1 MNMKRQK
8 SKLPRIVFVI
18 LLLTSCQRLRPT
30 PTSSPTAIQATAT
43 SQPTATPQPTS
54 EPPTVTPTLIPV
66 TEKSL
71 AGLIISSPL
80 LGTPYEVPGVRPTES
95 ITPNGLGIIN
105 ADGKLISF
113 SDAGLFEG
121 FSPSGVHMVY
131 QRGLEHEYND
141 FLENLYVYNATT
153 GETVEIVDDVENEGG
168 KRVLA
173 WLQDEQTLVYYND
186 YETVLFEAFGYFAPK
201 QLLTADVTT
210 GQTKLLIKDGYQFDV
225 SPDQT
230 QIAYT
235 TGRLLDS
242 KTDQEQGKRFAC
254 FQPYIYN
261 INTASSQAFEVSQ
274 LTEKPVCLGY
284 PQWSPDGKSIAWMG
298 YFEDDTFRPVV
309 FNLQENAGRIYD
321 PLEQKPW
328 ASRVPSNW
336 FFGEPPFGGEFQP
349 AWMDVSVFWT
359 PSYEVNVETGETST
373 PRARDRRY
381 NPKWN
386 EYLERPDGVFRVS
399 LNEELDTILVTDP
412 NGNLLASFLLADLY
426 EGPRREI
433 LTSPFFSAG
442 RNQLVSWSPFIPL
455 SNTGNP

>member
-1 MNMKRQK
+1 MQK
-8 SKLPRIVFVI
+8 SKPLLIVFVI
-18 LLLTSCQRLRPT
+18 LLLTSCQPLPPT
-30 PTSSPTAIQATAT
+30 PTRSETAIKATAT
-43 SQPTATPQPTS
+43 SQPTTTPQPTT

-66 TEKSL
+66 TQKSL
-71 AGLIISSPL
+71 AGLVISSPI
-80 LGTPYEVPGVRPTES
+80 LGAPYEAPGVEPSTLV
-95 ITPNGLGIIN
+95 TPNGLGIIN
-105 ADGKLISF
+105 EEGKLIPF
-113 SDAGLFEG
+113 SDGGIFEG
-121 FSPSGVHMVY
+121 FSPSGVYIVY
-131 QRGLEHEYND
+131 QHGFEYEYND
-141 FLENLYVYNATT
+141 FIDNLYVYNTTT

-173 WLQDEQTLVYYND
+173 WSQDEQTLIYYND

-242 KTDQEQGKRFAC
+242 KTDKEQGKRFGC

-261 INTASSQAFEVSQ
+261 INTASSQAFDVSQ

-309 FNLQENAGRIYD
+309 FNLQEKAGRIYD

-328 ASRVPSNW
+328 ASRGPTDW
-336 FFGEPPFGGEFQP
+336 YFGEPASGGEFEP
-349 AWMDVSVFWT
+349 AWMDDSVFWT
-359 PSYEVNVETGETST
+359 PSYEVNVETGETSA
-373 PRARDRRY
+373 PRARRLPYHRR
-381 NPKWN
+381 WN
-386 EYLERPDGVFRVS
+386 EDLESPDGTFRVS
-399 LNEELDTILVTDP
+399 LNEERDTILVRDR
-412 NGNLLASFLLADLY
+412 NGNLLAPFLVDDLY
-426 EGPRREI
+426 EGPRHEL
-433 LTSPFFSAG
+433 LTSILFQPDMT
-442 RNQLVSWSPFIPL
+442 QLVSWSPFIPL
-455 SNTGNP
+455 SNTGNQ